1 MYAIPLPKNADEH
14 IFREAARRCLALD
27 LAPNVVSFVDET
39 EPSLLSPIP
48 DEPTPSKV
56 FGVPKAYGTLLRE
69 TICHSATDRY
79 DLLYEV
85 LWRVLHGEKA
95 LVTRASDPRVARL
108 NEYARN
114 VRRDIHKMHA
124 FLRFRARELEGRT
137 LFTAWFEPQHF
148 ILRRAVP
155 FFVDRFSQMDWLIAT
170 PSGTAIFEDGQ
181 LQFGPPPE
189 HKPNISDDNVLDEL
203 WLTYYRATFNPAR
216 LRTKAMVNEM
226 PRHYWANLPEAALIP
241 EMITGAAKRVER
253 MANIPA
259 DRPQLFAERI
269 AAEPRE
275 DGPAPSIPLD
285 KLRAEAATCTRCPLH
300 GPATQTVFGQGST
313 DAKVMLVG
321 EQPGDQEDLMGH
333 PFVGPA
339 GELLDRALIEACLD
353 RKTLY
358 VTNVVKHFKY
368 EPRGKRR
375 IHQKPNAGE
384 VTACR
389 WWLEREIAT
398 IRPRLIVALGS
409 TAANALAG
417 RPVSVTRERGAMAF
431 RSWNGFVTTH
441 PSYLLR
447 IPAGLKAKNEYSLF
461 VQDLRQVAGQI
472 EHF

>member
-1 MYAIPLPKNADEH
+1 MRFPLPRNADEA
-14 IFREAARRCLALD
+14 IFRDAARRCLALD
-27 LAPNVVSFVDET
+27 LAPDVVSFVDET

-48 DEPTPSKV
+48 NAPTSSKV
-56 FGVPKAYGTLLRE
+56 ISVPSAYGTLLRE
-69 TICHSATDRY
+69 TICHSAADRF
-79 DLLYEV
+79 DLLYDV

-124 FLRFRARELEGRT
+124 FLRFRARELDGRT

-148 ILRRAVP
+148 ILKRAVP
-155 FFVDRFSQMDWLIAT
+155 FFVDRFSNMDWLIAT
-170 PSGTAIFEDGQ
+170 PSGTAAFEDGQ

-189 HKPNISDDNVLDEL
+189 HKPNFSDDAVLDEL
-203 WLTYYRATFNPAR
+203 WLTYYRTTFNPAR

-253 MANIPA
+253 MAALPA

-269 AAEPRE
+269 AAEPRDE
-275 DGPAPSIPLD
+275 VTAPTIPLD
-285 KLRAEAATCTRCPLH
+285 KLRAEAAICTRCPLH
-300 GPATQTVFGQGST
+300 GPATQTVFGEGSSN
-313 DAKVMLVG
+313 AKVMFVG
-321 EQPGDQEDLMGH
+321 EQPGDQEDLIGH

-339 GELLDRALIEACLD
+339 GELFDRALLEAGLD
-353 RKTLY
+353 RRTLY
-358 VTNVVKHFKY
+358 VTNAVKHFKY

-389 WWLEREIAT
+389 WWLEREIST
-398 IRPRLIVALGS
+398 IQPRLIVALGS

-417 RPVSVTRERGAMAF
+417 RQVSVTRERGPMAF
-431 RSWNGFVTTH
+431 GFWNGFVTTH

-447 IPAGLKAKNEYSLF
+447 IPVASKAKDEYGLF
-461 VQDLRQVAGQI
+461 VQDLRRVAGQI
-472 EHF
+472 DDF